1 MRSILHVGES
11 AFTEL
16 RDGWDKLA
24 GRGITNTPFQSWAY
38 QRAWYEHLKP
48 KDSTLITVATRNDAG
63 DLVGVACLFAL
74 DQILHFNGCIEE
86 TDYLDLIAPPDLA
99 DEVWQA
105 TLNCL
110 EATDVV
116 SWRALDLC
124 NIPEQSPTRT
134 ILSTFAEKKSYSF
147 EENVI
152 EVCPIIQLP
161 DAFDSYLESLDS
173 KQRREL
179 NRKLRRAEA
188 ADVTTTII
196 NQSDN
201 IETEVD
207 SFLELLQKSTFE
219 KRDWLNNGRRAMFHD
234 VARAMQ
240 DRGALQLMFTAVE
253 GRRAA
258 ALFNFDYNDRIWV
271 YNSGLDPTAFAA
283 LSPGVILTTTAIEQA
298 IKLGRNEFDFLRGD
312 EEYKYRFG
320 AVDTKIYR
328 CRLVRPA

>member
-1 MRSILHVGES
+1 MRSILYVGES

-16 RDGWDKLA
+16 REEWDTLA
-24 GRGITNTPFQSWAY
+24 TRAMTDTPFQTQAY
-38 QRAWYEHLKP
+38 QRAWWEHLKP
-48 KDSTLITVATRNDAG
+48 SGSTLVTIATRSDKG
-63 DLVGVACLFAL
+63 ELVGIACLFAL

-86 TDYLDLIAPPDLA
+86 TDYLDLIAPPNLA
-99 DEVWQA
+99 ATVWQE
-105 TLNCL
+105 TLDCL
-110 EATDVV
+110 EVMDAIP
-116 SWRALDLC
+116 WRALDLC
-124 NIPEQSPTRT
+124 NIPEQSLSRT
-134 ILSTFAEKKSYSF
+134 ILPTLAEKKSYHF

-161 DAFDSYLESLDS
+161 DAFDAYLESLDS

-179 NRKLRRAEA
+179 SRKLRRAEA
-188 ADVTTTII
+188 AEVTTSII

-201 IETEVD
+201 IETEVE

-219 KRDWLNNGRRAMFHD
+219 KRDWLNDGRRAMFHD

-283 LSPGVILTTTAIEQA
+283 LSPGVILTATAIEEA
-298 IKLGRNEFDFLRGD
+298 IKLGRSEFDFLRGD

-328 CRLVRPA
+328 CRVERPA